1 MRTLGFCFSILVLGL
16 ILATP
21 GLAQDPAATPDPQ
34 AILNRADEVSALTE
48 VTAQQ
53 NANTIEL
60 VRWLVWIVGVLIVIA
75 TFALGFLGFSTKR
88 GFQDSMNEY
97 KGQLQQMQT
106 AYQTSLDQYK
116 ADQKN
121 VQKLQAEMAKKVQ
134 EIEDIRESITD
145 EFTAAK
151 QAVVLLSLGCRLYE
165 ERKVDF
171 AIEAFEEA
179 RRLVRDDPRIEYHLG
194 RAYSD
199 KEEFENAIKAF
210 RRAIGAKPD
219 YAEAYAGLGL
229 AYRRKGDD
237 LPAEE
242 QAVQWGLAIEAF
254 QRAIELRPRDDRAYS
269 DALSTLGGIYRRQ
282 REYKKALHYYQS
294 SLPYD
299 KTTYALNNVASL
311 AWVLEDED
319 LARASFRRVE
329 EIATE
334 EITAGREP
342 HWRLYDRALAR
353 LVLGDSKN
361 ALADQQQAIALTTV
375 PSHYKS
381 VLNVLYFLKQAPTAI
396 DGLDQFINLLE
407 QELPN
412 D

>member
-1 MRTLGFCFSILVLGL
+1 MRTLGFCLGILVLGL

-34 AILNRADEVSALTE
+34 AILNRADEVATLTE

-53 NANTIEL
+53 NARTIEL
-60 VRWLVWIVGVLIVIA
+60 VRNIAWFFGIIIGIA
-75 TFALGFLGFSTKR
+75 TAALGLYGFSTQR
-88 GFQDSMNEY
+88 GFQDSMKEY
-97 KGQLQQMQT
+97 KEQLQKMQT
-106 AYQTSLDQYK
+106 DYQASLEQYK

-121 VQKLQAEMAKKVQ
+121 VQELQAEMAKKVQ
-134 EIEDIRESITD
+134 EIEDIRESVTD

-151 QAVVLLSLGCRLYE
+151 QAVVLLSLGCRLFE

-171 AIEAFEEA
+171 AIEALEEA
-179 RRLVRDDPRIEYHLG
+179 RRLVRDDARIEYHLG
-194 RAYSD
+194 CAYSD

-210 RRAIGAKPD
+210 CRAIGAKPD
-219 YAEAYAGLGL
+219 YAEAHAGLGL
-229 AYRRKGDD
+229 AHRRVGDD
-237 LPAEE
+237 LPAEKRD
-242 QAVQWGLAIEAF
+242 VQWGLAIEHF
-254 QRAIELRPRDDRAYS
+254 QRAIELRPRDDHDYS

-282 REYKKALHYYQS
+282 GDYRKALHYYQS
-294 SLPYD
+294 SVPYD
-299 KTTYALNNVASL
+299 DTTYALNNVASL
-311 AWVLEDED
+311 AWVLGDED

-353 LVLGDSKN
+353 LVLGDSEN

-381 VLNVLYFLKQAPTAI
+381 VLNVLYFLQQAPTTI
-396 DGLDQFINLLE
+396 DGLDEFINLLE